1 MIAKKAHIDYISS
14 GLRNLFRTCNHALND
29 SSTTIFLNGWV
40 AVAIQNLAIGK
51 ATGIFSLNVSNRPI
65 TKYILSMYSLWFS
78 AVKTFSTVI
87 TTAISVV
94 SVIAVFKYFQSFNLK
109 IRGTSL

>member
-1 MIAKKAHIDYISS
+1 MIEKKGHIDYILS
-14 GLRNLFRTCNHALND
+14 GLDNPFKARIHALND
-29 SSTTIFLNGWV
+29 ISTYNDWV
-40 AVAIQNLAIGK
+40 AVVIQNLAIGK
-51 ATGIFSLNVSNRPI
+51 TTGILVLNVSNRPI

-87 TTAISVV
+87 TTAIPVV
-94 SVIAVFKYFQSFNLK
+94 SVIAVFKYFRSFNFK